1 MARINLLPWR
11 EWERE
16 RRKKE
21 FLGNLAGVLV
31 GAVAIVL
38 LIGVYLNGRIETQD
52 ARNHFLETKI
62 KELDEKI
69 AEIQQLQKTRDEL
82 LARMRVIQEL
92 QGNRPVIVRVFDE
105 LVRTLAK
112 GVHFKSLK
120 KQGNVLTVEG
130 EAESN
135 NRISSLMRNLDN
147 SDWFANPNL
156 KSIKEDPKS
165 PDYGPQASMFN
176 LTFVQTNPNEPDQ
189 GVAGDGT
196 PAGAGKAAA
205 GSKNAARGKTAAAG
219 KPASGTAA
227 GRGGPNGGAP
237 ARTASR

>member
-21 FLGNLAGVLV
+21 FFGNLAGALV
-31 GAVAIVL
+31 AAVAIVL
-38 LIGVYLNGRIETQD
+38 LVGVYLNGRIESQQ
-52 ARNHFLETKI
+52 ARNEFLEARI
-62 KELDEKI
+62 AELDHKI
-69 AEIQQLQKTRDEL
+69 AEIEDLQKTRDEL

-112 GVHFKSLK
+112 GVHFRSLK

-156 KSIKEDPKS
+156 KTIKEDPKS
-165 PDYGPQASMFN
+165 VDYGPQASTFN
-176 LTFVQTNPNEPDQ
+176 LTFVQTNPNEPDN
-189 GVAGDGT
+189 GSADVAK
-196 PAGAGKAAA
+196 PAAGKPGSKAGGKAGGKAAA
-205 GSKNAARGKTAAAG
+205 KV
-219 KPASGTAA
+219 
-227 GRGGPNGGAP
+227 P